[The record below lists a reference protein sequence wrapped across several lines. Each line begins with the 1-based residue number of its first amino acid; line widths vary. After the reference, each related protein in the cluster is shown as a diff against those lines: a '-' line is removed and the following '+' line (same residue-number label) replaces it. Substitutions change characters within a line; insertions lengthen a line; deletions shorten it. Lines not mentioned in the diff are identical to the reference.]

1 MVVAVGSWAWAGES
15 WTQWGGPNQ
24 DFKAA
29 STGLASS
36 WPDEGPKK
44 IWERELGDG
53 YSAIL
58 VEDGRLYTMYR
69 DGEEEVAI
77 CLEAGSGETIWEQ
90 RYAHKPAQG
99 HVSQFGEGPRSTPLI
114 SGNQIF
120 TIGVA
125 GRMHSLDKKTGKVQW
140 SHELWGEE
148 FGGNF
153 LQHGYASSPIDYG
166 NTVIA
171 LVGGEDKSIV
181 AFKKKDGKIVWK
193 SESFKNSYA
202 TPKIMKVAGSDQLVT
217 FMAAEL
223 VGLDPK
229 TGELKWSYSFGN
241 QFGQN
246 ISPPVMSDGGILFLS
261 STQAGSRGLK
271 ISKDGEVEEVWSTR
285 KIQFYHVS
293 SVKIGDYVYG
303 STGSMAPAF
312 MSAINIETGEIPWR
326 ARGFAKA
333 NVIYA
338 DGKLYILDEDGNFY
352 MATATPEKLEVISKI
367 ELLDKVA
374 WTVPTIVGKTMFVR
388 DKTKIMAVDLG

>member
-246 ISPPVMSDGGILFLS
+246 ISRHPVLVVNPGRVPGAEDQQGWRGGRGLVDTEDPVLPRLFGKDRRLRLWLDG
-261 STQAGSRGLK
+261 QHGSR
-271 ISKDGEVEEVWSTR
+271 V
-285 KIQFYHVS
+285 H
-293 SVKIGDYVYG
+293 
-303 STGSMAPAF
+303 
-312 MSAINIETGEIPWR
+312 
-326 ARGFAKA
+326 
-333 NVIYA
+333 
-338 DGKLYILDEDGNFY
+338 
-352 MATATPEKLEVISKI
+352 
-367 ELLDKVA
+367 
-374 WTVPTIVGKTMFVR
+374 VR
-388 DKTKIMAVDLG
+388 DQHRDG